1 MGKYRKDI
9 VMYFYFIQ
17 LPNVMQEK
25 YQVLPDSELSPE
37 FLSQFKK
44 EADVSKTITHRL
56 QNSNSNSNL
65 KSQLKLQT
73 FKPQAFRY
81 NFPGHIHFGINFRT

>member
-25 YQVLPDSELSPE
+25 YQVLPDSDLSPE
-37 FLSQFKK
+37 FLSQFYR

-56 QNSNSNSNL
+56 QNSNSNL

>member
-1 MGKYRKDI
+1 MKKI
-9 VMYFYFIQ
+9 
-17 LPNVMQEK
+17 MQEK
-25 YQVLPDSELSPE
+25 YQVIPDSDLSPE

-56 QNSNSNSNL
+56 QNSNSNL

>member
-25 YQVLPDSELSPE
+25 YQVLPDSDLSPE
-37 FLSQFKK
+37 FLSQFKR

-56 QNSNSNSNL
+56 QNSNLNL

>member
-25 YQVLPDSELSPE
+25 YQVIPDSDLSPE
-37 FLSQFKK
+37 FLSQFKR
-44 EADVSKTITHRL
+44 EADVSKTITH
-56 QNSNSNSNL
+56 
-65 KSQLKLQT
+65 KTPKLKLKFT
-73 FKPQAFRY
+73 
-81 NFPGHIHFGINFRT
+81 IHSKLSSLKLLDTISRGTYILE

>member
-1 MGKYRKDI
+1 MKKI
-9 VMYFYFIQ
+9 
-17 LPNVMQEK
+17 MQEK
-25 YQVLPDSELSPE
+25 YQVIPDSDLSPE
-37 FLSQFKK
+37 FLNLFKK

-56 QNSNSNSNL
+56 QNSNLNL

>member
-25 YQVLPDSELSPE
+25 YQVLPDSDLSQE
-37 FLSQFKK
+37 FLSQFKR

-56 QNSNSNSNL
+56 QNS
-65 KSQLKLQT
+65 LKLKFTIQT
-73 FKPQAFRY
+73 PNFQASS
-81 NFPGHIHFGINFRT
+81 I

>member
-25 YQVLPDSELSPE
+25 YQVIPDSDLSSE
-37 FLSQFKK
+37 FLSQFKR

-56 QNSNSNSNL
+56 QNSNSNL

>member
-25 YQVLPDSELSPE
+25 YQVIPDSDLSPE
-37 FLSQFKK
+37 FLSQFKR

-56 QNSNSNSNL
+56 QNSNLNSQFTPN
-65 KSQLKLQT
+65 
-73 FKPQAFRY
+73 FQASSF
-81 NFPGHIHFGINFRT
+81 

>member
-1 MGKYRKDI
+1 MKKI
-9 VMYFYFIQ
+9 
-17 LPNVMQEK
+17 MQEK
-25 YQVLPDSELSPE
+25 YQVIPDSDLSSE
-37 FLSQFKK
+37 FLSQFKR

>member
-25 YQVLPDSELSPE
+25 YQVIPDSDLSPE
-37 FLSQFKK
+37 FLSQFKR

-56 QNSNSNSNL
+56 QNSNSNL
-65 KSQLKLQT
+65 KSQFKLQT

>member
-1 MGKYRKDI
+1 
-9 VMYFYFIQ
+9 
-17 LPNVMQEK
+17 MQEK
-25 YQVLPDSELSPE
+25 YQVIPDSDLSQE

>member
-25 YQVLPDSELSPE
+25 YQVLPDSDLSPE
-37 FLSQFKK
+37 FLSQFKR

-56 QNSNSNSNL
+56 QNSNSNL

>member
-1 MGKYRKDI
+1 MKKI
-9 VMYFYFIQ
+9 
-17 LPNVMQEK
+17 MQEK
-25 YQVLPDSELSPE
+25 YQIIPDSDLSPE
-37 FLSQFKK
+37 FLSQFKR

>member
-1 MGKYRKDI
+1 MGKYREDI

-25 YQVLPDSELSPE
+25 YQVLPDSDLSQE

-56 QNSNSNSNL
+56 QKSNANSNL

>member
-1 MGKYRKDI
+1 MKKI
-9 VMYFYFIQ
+9 
-17 LPNVMQEK
+17 MQEK
-25 YQVLPDSELSPE
+25 YQVIPDSDLSPE
-37 FLSQFKK
+37 FLSQFKR

-56 QNSNSNSNL
+56 QNSNSNL
-65 KSQLKLQT
+65 KSQFKLQT

>member
-25 YQVLPDSELSPE
+25 YQVLPDSDLSPE
-37 FLSQFKK
+37 FLSQFKR

-56 QNSNSNSNL
+56 QNS
-65 KSQLKLQT
+65 LKLKITIQT
-73 FKPQAFRY
+73 PNFQASSF
-81 NFPGHIHFGINFRT
+81 

>member
-25 YQVLPDSELSPE
+25 YQVLPDSDLSPE
-37 FLSQFKK
+37 FLSQFKR
-44 EADVSKTITHRL
+44 EADVSKTITH
-56 QNSNSNSNL
+56 
-65 KSQLKLQT
+65 KTPKLKL
-73 FKPQAFRY
+73 KLKLKII
-81 NFPGHIHFGINFRT
+81 IHPKLSSLKLLDTISRGTYILA

>member
-1 MGKYRKDI
+1 MKKI
-9 VMYFYFIQ
+9 
-17 LPNVMQEK
+17 MQEK
-25 YQVLPDSELSPE
+25 YQVIPDSDLSPE
-37 FLSQFKK
+37 LLSQFKR

>member
-25 YQVLPDSELSPE
+25 YQVLPDSDLSPE
-37 FLSQFKK
+37 FLSQFKR
-44 EADVSKTITHRL
+44 EADVSKTIKHKTPK
-56 QNSNSNSNL
+56 L
-65 KSQLKLQT
+65 KRKFKLKITTQT
-73 FKPQAFRY
+73 PNFQASS
-81 NFPGHIHFGINFRT
+81 I

>member
-25 YQVLPDSELSPE
+25 YQVLPDSDLSPE
-37 FLSQFKK
+37 FLSQFKR

-65 KSQLKLQT
+65 NSQFT
-73 FKPQAFRY
+73 PNFQASSF
-81 NFPGHIHFGINFRT
+81 